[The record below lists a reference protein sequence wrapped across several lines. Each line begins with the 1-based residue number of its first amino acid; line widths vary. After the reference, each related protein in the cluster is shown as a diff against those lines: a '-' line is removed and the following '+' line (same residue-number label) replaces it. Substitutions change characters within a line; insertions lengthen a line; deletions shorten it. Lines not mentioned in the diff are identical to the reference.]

1 MELKKNPRVD
11 LEKKKSL
18 FIQIGLLISLS
29 LVLFAFEM
37 KQYDKP
43 MMVVSNSMAKTDLEE
58 TIIQTERQ
66 QELPPP
72 PAAAITTMLEIVD
85 NKAEI
90 LDEIE
95 INIEVNKQTLLQD
108 YTPAGGSKEQEKEE
122 EIIYQVVEEQASY
135 KGGYE
140 AMMDFLGKNLKYP
153 QTAIDARIEGVVFV
167 QFVVER
173 DGSIT
178 GVEIRQSSL
187 GGGCEEAAMDA
198 VKKMP
203 KWNPGKQRMRPVRS
217 IFILPVQF
225 QLTK

>member
-1 MELKKNPRVD
+1 METKKNPRVD
-11 LEKKKSL
+11 LEKKRAL
-18 FIQIGLLISLS
+18 FVQFGLLVALS
-29 LVLFAFEM
+29 TVLFAFEL

-43 MMVVSNSMAKTDLEE
+43 TMILTNSMAKTDLEE
-58 TIIQTERQ
+58 TVMQTERQ

-72 PAAAITTMLEIVD
+72 PPAAITTMLEIVD
-85 NKAEI
+85 NQTEI

-95 INIEVNKQTLLQD
+95 INIEVNKTTLLQD
-108 YTPAGGSKEQEKEE
+108 YTPAGSKEQEKEE

-135 KGGYE
+135 KGGD
-140 AMMDFLGKNLKYP
+140 AALFQFLGTTLKYP
-153 QTAIDARIEGVVFV
+153 QTAIDARIEGTVFV
-167 QFVVER
+167 QFVVEK

-178 GVEIRQSSL
+178 NVEIRQSSL

-203 KWNPGKQRMRPVRS
+203 KWNPGKQRNRPVRS
-217 IFILPVQF
+217 IFILPVLF